1 MNNKKKVIGVCVTKI
16 HDQGHSDLVNQLH
29 YHAQLND
36 YKLLIFNSFVD
47 FYNNDRFDEG
57 AKSIYDIIN
66 FDIVDALVILDECF
80 FNKDIVKNIISRAK
94 EKSVPVITVDAEYDG
109 CFSIIANIRNSY
121 KEIIRHVICD
131 HGAKDTFYIAGL
143 KYNDPS
149 SVERIDCYKEALEEC
164 GLEFN
169 DSMVAYGEYWDGPAR
184 KIVGDLIRSG
194 NKIPQAI
201 FCANDYMAFAACEEL
216 SAHGYKVPD
225 DVIVV
230 GFDGVTKNTYFSPQL
245 TTCIKNV
252 DMISKLCVETT
263 EKALNENYE
272 PTKVLCDFSAYY
284 SESCGCGKLSNDD
297 YRKAAQ
303 ELYTTFDEITS
314 HEDFMQSWRDRV
326 LEINDMN
333 TLFNVISGSI
343 LEESYVC
350 INSDF
355 LASAMDIGP
364 ESKKSGYSDEV
375 VVISSRYTYTDSDST
390 EKLSIKDIIPNL
402 NQWYNDNTTYILNA
416 IYVGNEVCGY
426 YAVKSDYIFNC
437 RNKIKRVLNT
447 LNVAFNV
454 AINHF
459 REVKMS
465 KLIEAASLTNPVTGL
480 PNLKGTAKWFEEF
493 SQKAESH
500 DMALSISVYG
510 LPKYTYIMENYGIH
524 DVEDALRFV
533 AESLK
538 ISNPVDCFIGHIS
551 EDEFAIINYYK
562 DMGAIGD
569 TINKATSVFFSVI
582 EGYNTTSGK
591 EYYVEVNCGCTV
603 INPGWGGSLESFI
616 KFANSEM
623 YMNRLKS
630 GTGNVIKEETTPKEH
645 YKAFDLLI
653 EKNLFN
659 YHFQPIVN
667 AKTGTIFGYEALMRT
682 DASIGMTPLEVL
694 ATAREYNRLYEI
706 ERATMFNIMERY
718 AHEPEKFGD
727 CKVFINTIPG
737 YFLNDDDMR
746 ILNDKY
752 SQYMDKFVFELTEQD
767 TISDNELNAIKR
779 LSGEHIENQIAIDD
793 YGTGH
798 SNIVNLIRYTPQVIK
813 IDRFLISEIDRN
825 QNKQM
830 FVRSTIEFAKINN
843 IKVLAE
849 GVETSNELK
858 MVIDLGVDL
867 IQGFY
872 TGRPAYEPITSIN
885 EDIRKEILRA
895 NPLYG
900 QDI

>member
-1 MNNKKKVIGVCVTKI
+1 MNKSKKVIGVCLTKI
-16 HDQGHSDLVNQLH
+16 HDQGHSDFINRLH
-29 YHAQLND
+29 LNALEKG
-36 YKLLIFNSFVD
+36 YKLIIFNSFVD
-47 FYNNDRFDEG
+47 FYNNDLFDEG
-57 AKSIYDIIN
+57 AKSVYDLIN
-66 FDIVDALVILDECF
+66 FDVIDILVILDECF
-80 FNKDIVKNIISRAK
+80 YNKDIVKAIISKAH
-94 EKSVPVITVDAEYDG
+94 ENDVPVVTVNSKYDG
-109 CFSIIANIRNSY
+109 CFSIIENHYDSY
-121 KEIIRHVICD
+121 KKIIKHVILE
-131 HGAKDTFYIAGL
+131 HNATDTFYIAGL
-143 KYNDPS
+143 KHNDPS
-149 SVERIDCYKEALEEC
+149 SVERLNCYKDALSEC
-164 GLEFN
+164 GIEFDEN
-169 DSMVAYGEYWDGPAR
+169 KVAYGEYWDGPAR
-184 KIVGDLIRSG
+184 KIVGDLIRS
-194 NKIPQAI
+194 NSKIPQAF
-201 FCANDYMAFAACEEL
+201 FCANDYMAFAVCEEL
-216 SAHGYKVPD
+216 EYHGFKVPE
-225 DVIVV
+225 DVVV
-230 GFDGVTKNTYFSPQL
+230 TGFDGVDKNLYFSPQL
-245 TTCIKNV
+245 TTCATNLEKV
-252 DMISKLCVETT
+252 TLLCVEAC
-263 EKALNENYE
+263 EMALVDKKE
-272 PTKVLCDFSAYY
+272 PCELVCDYSEFY
-284 SESCGCGKLSNDD
+284 SESCGCGKLTNNDF
-297 YRKAAQ
+297 RKTSQ
-303 ELYTTFDEITS
+303 KLYTTFDEITS
-314 HEDFMQSWRDRV
+314 HEDFMQSWRDRI

-333 TLFNVISGSI
+333 SLFNVLSGSI

-364 ESKKSGYSDEV
+364 ESKKNGFSDEV
-375 VVISSRYTYTDSDST
+375 VIISSRYTYTNSDNT
-390 EKLSIKDIIPNL
+390 EKLSTKDLIPNFSS
-402 NQWYNDNTTYILNA
+402 WSNDNTVYILNA

-426 YAVKSDYIFNC
+426 YAVKSDYVFNC

-447 LNVAFNV
+447 INIAFNV

-459 REVKMS
+459 RQVKMS
-465 KLIEAASLTNPVTGL
+465 KKIEAASLTNPVSGL

-493 SQKAESH
+493 SEKAENH
-500 DMALSISVYG
+500 DLSLSVSVYG
-510 LPKYTYIMENYGIH
+510 LPKYTYILENYGIT
-524 DVEDALRFV
+524 DAEDAIRFV

-538 ISNPVDCFIGHIS
+538 IANPVNCFIGHIS

-562 DMGAIGD
+562 DMGVIGE
-569 TINKATSVFFSVI
+569 TINNATSVFYSVI

-603 INPGWGGSLESFI
+603 INPGWSGSLESFI

-630 GTGNVIKEETTPKEH
+630 GMGNVIKEETTPKEH
-645 YKAFDLLI
+645 YKAFELLI

-682 DASIGMTPLEVL
+682 DASIGMTPLEIL

-737 YFLNDDDMR
+737 HFLNDDDMR
-746 ILNDKY
+746 ILNEKY
-752 SQYMDKFVFELTEQD
+752 SKYMDKFVFELTEQD

-872 TGRPAYEPITSIN
+872 TGRPAYEPITSIS

>member
-1 MNNKKKVIGVCVTKI
+1 MVNNYKIMGVCITKVN
-16 HDQGHSDLVNQLH
+16 DQTYSDFINRLH
-29 YHAQLND
+29 FNALKKG
-36 YKLLIFNSFVD
+36 YKLIVFNSFVD
-47 FYNNDRFDEG
+47 FYNNDLFDEG
-57 AKSIYDIIN
+57 AKSVYDLIN
-66 FDIVDALVILDECF
+66 FDVIDALVIFDECF
-80 FNKDIVKNIISRAK
+80 YNKDIVKSIISKAK
-94 EKSVPVITVDAEYDG
+94 ENNKPVVTVDAEYDG
-109 CFSIIANIRNSY
+109 CFCVLNKSHNVY
-121 KEIIRHVICD
+121 KNIIRHVIRE
-131 HGAKDTFYIAGL
+131 HKITDTFYIAGL
-143 KYNDPS
+143 KHNDPS
-149 SVERIDCYKEALEEC
+149 SEERIACYKEALLEC
-164 GLEFN
+164 GIEF
-169 DSMVAYGEYWDGPAR
+169 DESKIAYGEYWDGPAR
-184 KIVGDLIRSG
+184 RITGELIRSG
-194 NKIPQAI
+194 NKIPQAF
-201 FCANDYMAFAACEEL
+201 FCANDYMAFAVCEEL
-216 SAHGYKVPD
+216 EAHGYKVPD
-225 DVIVV
+225 DVIVI
-230 GFDGVTKNTYFSPQL
+230 GFDGVDKNIYYSPQL
-245 TTCIKNV
+245 TTCKKNLET
-252 DMISKLCVETT
+252 ISELCVEAC
-263 EKALNENYE
+263 EKALVDNEQ
-272 PTKVLCDFSAYY
+272 PCKFVCDYSEFY
-284 SESCGCGKLSNDD
+284 SESCGCAKLSNNDF
-297 YRKAAQ
+297 RKTSQ

-314 HEDFMQSWRDRV
+314 HENFMQSWRDRV
-326 LEINDMN
+326 LEIHDMN
-333 TLFNVISGSI
+333 SLFNVLSGSI
-343 LEESYVC
+343 LEESYIC

-364 ESKKSGYSDEV
+364 ESKKNGFSDEV
-375 VVISSRYTYTDSDST
+375 VIVSSRYTYTDSDKT
-390 EKLSIKDIIPNL
+390 EKMFTKDIIPNL
-402 NQWYNDNTTYILNA
+402 SSWANDNSAFVLSA

-426 YAVKSDYIFNC
+426 YAVKTTHFFNC

-447 LNVAFNV
+447 INIAFNV
-454 AINHF
+454 AINYF
-459 REVKMS
+459 RQAKMT
-465 KLIEAASLTNPVTGL
+465 KRIEAASLTNSVTGL
-480 PNLKGTAKWFEEF
+480 PNLKGIAKWFEEF
-493 SQKAESH
+493 SNVSENHNMS
-500 DMALSISVYG
+500 LSVSVYG
-510 LPKYTYIMENYGIH
+510 LPKYTYILENYGIK
-524 DVEDALRFV
+524 DAEDALRFV

-538 ISNPVDCFIGHIS
+538 IANPVDCFIGHIS
-551 EDEFAIINYYK
+551 EEEFVIINYYS
-562 DMGAIGD
+562 DAFSIGD
-569 TINKATSVFFSVI
+569 TINNATQVFYSVI
-582 EGYNTTSGK
+582 EGYNNTSGK

-603 INPGWGGSLESFI
+603 INPGWSGSIESFI

-630 GTGNVIKEETTPKEH
+630 GTGNIIKEETTPKEH
-645 YKAFDLLI
+645 YKAFELLI

-694 ATAREYNRLYEI
+694 ATAKEYNRLYEI

-737 YFLNDDDMR
+737 HFLNDDDMR
-746 ILNDKY
+746 ILNEKY
-752 SQYMDKFVFELTEQD
+752 SKYMDKFVFELTEQD

-779 LSGEHIENQIAIDD
+779 LSGQQDTNHIAIDD

-885 EDIRKEILRA
+885 EDIRREILLA